1 MNAPGKD
8 DAVQPDFL
16 TEARRWLSLAQGDLE
31 VAGLLFAQGRY
42 SYVRHH
48 CQQAGE
54 KALKTVLLLQTRR
67 CPPRLHALDKM
78 LEQVGGPEEFRPELI
93 KLSEDYFLTRY
104 PDVEPSDPARQYDQD
119 EAQRGL
125 ETTERLL
132 TWARNQVE
140 GDHAR

>member
-8 DAVQPDFL
+8 DTVQPDFL
-16 TEARRWLSLAQGDLE
+16 TEARRWLNLAQRDFDTAEANLRMSIFH
-31 VAGLLFAQGRY
+31 AARFF
-42 SYVRHH
+42 

-54 KALKTVLLLQTRR
+54 KALKAVLLLQTRR
-67 CPPRLHALDKM
+67 CPPRVHALDKM
-78 LEQVGGPEEFRPELI
+78 LQQVGGPEEFLPELI
-93 KLSEDYFLTRY
+93 KLSEDYLLTRY
-104 PDVEPSDPARQYDQD
+104 PDVEPTDPARHYDQD

-140 GDHAR
+140 GDHVE

>member
-8 DAVQPDFL
+8 DTVQPDFL
-16 TEARRWLSLAQGDLE
+16 TEARRWLSLAQADLE

-42 SYVRHH
+42 SYARHH

-140 GDHAR
+140 GDCAQ